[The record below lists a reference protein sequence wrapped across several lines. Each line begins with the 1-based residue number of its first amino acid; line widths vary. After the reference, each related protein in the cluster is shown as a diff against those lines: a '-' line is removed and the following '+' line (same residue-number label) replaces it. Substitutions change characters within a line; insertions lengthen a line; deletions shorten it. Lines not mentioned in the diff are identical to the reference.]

1 MYHQENANDLFVK
14 SQKLNH
20 SLETFYFESDDKEY
34 FVNLT
39 CTDFDTKSDEDYIDE
54 NNPKYMW
61 LVDWKTP
68 KSSSDDNEFFSI
80 YENGLEWFEEKKK
93 EIMKHNLMTRQ
104 QTMGLLGV

>member
-1 MYHQENANDLFVK
+1 MYHQENANDLFVE

-20 SLETFYFESDDKEY
+20 DLETFYFESDDKEY

-39 CTDFDTKSDEDYIDE
+39 CTDFDTGSEDYINED
-54 NNPKYMW
+54 NPKYMW

>member
-14 SQKLNH
+14 SQKLNYD
-20 SLETFYFESDDKEY
+20 LETFYFESDDKKY

-39 CTDFDTKSDEDYIDE
+39 CTDFDTGSEDYINED
-54 NNPKYMW
+54 NPKYMW

-93 EIMKHNLMTRQ
+93 EIMKHNLTTRQ